1 MKKAQDNLL
10 PMVQQGASM
19 MMQAGTG
26 ANNMMI
32 PEGFMLIP
40 QGPAWPQSTVSA
52 QLSTNYGK
60 HHAKNQ
66 RRKARRE
73 QNAMHGAN
81 INVKPPVVQAPTPPS
96 AQLVSSP
103 RAEQVVNP
111 NPYQVQPGMNGEPAE
126 GRGYNTEEYARMKAN
141 KLAMRGESNLPA
153 DALLKD
159 VKKLY
164 HYFYALSRVLVTPA
178 PDSTGDIINLW
189 RYVKNGYLVITG
201 ANLLNVITEIM
212 FFFYTYGNPMGP
224 DGLLAPVLTALN
236 MKGIGRNVVLD
247 GLTEKSLVQLS
258 PEDIVTKIDK
268 VTKSGAYNTL
278 RHFLEVLDNYGTI
291 SARVPHG
298 AVQSCYKFAYSSN
311 KARTVLDVYQMA
323 SSNRYREAFKMLS
336 AYVRYQHEPLMN
348 NHEIN
353 VLLRNTGLSLHKFRG
368 FAYVEIRAE
377 EEATEESEYPTE
389 NDLMNLCGLPAK
401 AQDQINETIFLI
413 DPLVLKVD
421 AMAKE
426 QARMLQIIQELHGMI
441 QGMAATNNA
450 NVTSVP
456 VPPNVLEQV
465 VEQAMVVEVA
475 TQGEEPPVAPID
487 EVYQDFEETVRLEKD
502 QVMFTD

>member
-1 MKKAQDNLL
+1 
-10 PMVQQGASM
+10 
-19 MMQAGTG
+19 
-26 ANNMMI
+26 
-32 PEGFMLIP
+32 
-40 QGPAWPQSTVSA
+40 
-52 QLSTNYGK
+52 
-60 HHAKNQ
+60 
-66 RRKARRE
+66 
-73 QNAMHGAN
+73 MHGAN

-103 RAEQVVNP
+103 RAEQVMNP
-111 NPYQVQPGMNGEPAE
+111 NPYQVQPGRNGETAE
-126 GRGYNTEEYARMKAN
+126 GGGYNTEEYARMKAN

-153 DALLKD
+153 DVLLKD

-164 HYFYALSRVLVTPA
+164 HNFYALSRVLVTPA
-178 PDSTGDIINLW
+178 LDSTGDIINLW
-189 RYVKNGYLVITG
+189 RYVKNGNLVITG

-212 FFFYTYGNPMGP
+212 FFFYTYGNPMGS

-236 MKGIGRNVVLD
+236 MKGIGRNIVLD

-268 VTKSGAYNTL
+268 VTKPGAYNTL
-278 RHFLEVLDNYGTI
+278 RHFLEVLDHYGTI

-323 SSNRYREAFKMLS
+323 SSSRYREAFKMLS
-336 AYVRYQHEPLMN
+336 AYVRYQHDPLMN
-348 NHEIN
+348 NHDIN

-401 AQDQINETIFLI
+401 AQDQINETMFLL

-441 QGMAATNNA
+441 QGMTATSNA
-450 NVTSVP
+450 NMTSVP
-456 VPPNVLEQV
+456 VPSDMLEQA